1 MEIKNE
7 AYRDEAQLLQ
17 GTSSMVEARYMN
29 YPTHEDA
36 TALSQV
42 NCKLNT
48 VTVLANLPYL
58 IANFT
63 PFIDV

>member
-7 AYRDEAQLLQ
+7 AYTDESQLLQ

-42 NCKLNT
+42 NCRLKI
-48 VTVLANLPYL
+48 VTV
-58 IANFT
+58 
-63 PFIDV
+63 

>member
-7 AYRDEAQLLQ
+7 AYTDESQLLQ

-36 TALSQV
+36 AVLSQV
-42 NCKLNT
+42 NCRFKV
-48 VTVLANLPYL
+48 VTV
-58 IANFT
+58 
-63 PFIDV
+63 

>member
-7 AYRDEAQLLQ
+7 AFTDESQLLQ

-42 NCKLNT
+42 NCRLKI
-48 VTVLANLPYL
+48 VT
-58 IANFT
+58 I
-63 PFIDV
+63 